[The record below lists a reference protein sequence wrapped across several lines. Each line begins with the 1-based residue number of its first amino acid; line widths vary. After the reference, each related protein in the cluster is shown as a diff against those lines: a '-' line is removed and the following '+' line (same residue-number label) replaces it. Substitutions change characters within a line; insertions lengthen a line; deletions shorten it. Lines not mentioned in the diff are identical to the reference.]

1 MAKRIGFGNYQYEVV
16 ENWPKVEIRGAVA
29 DVCIDARGRVYA
41 GVRNPRED
49 GSVSNILGGVGH
61 VLILDRDGHEIG
73 SWGNLASSPHG
84 IWVNQAGEIYLADTG
99 FHTITKHAP
108 TGEVLLSIGTKGQ
121 KGPDGQPF
129 NMPTHAVEAP
139 NGDIFVS
146 DGYGQN
152 RIHRF
157 SAKGEHLLTFGGGDS
172 VFIPK
177 RFNLGP
183 VTGRPGTDPC
193 QFNVPHELLVT
204 EQSCLRDGPREPPLA
219 GLHHRRCVRQ
229 PARHVSHPN
238 RVALDAD
245 GTFHIAGGAAS
256 RSGSATGPR
265 SAAGGRRAKRQA
277 SLSLAVS
284 MAPGWTP
291 TAPSTPPKPAA
302 TTASRSSSASER
314 SYTAGGGRR
323 MECTPSAAPSPLF
336 PRYVSISPSA

>member
-1 MAKRIGFGNYQYEVV
+1 MSAST
-16 ENWPKVEIRGAVA
+16 
-29 DVCIDARGRVYA
+29 RGRVYA

-204 EQSCLRDGPREPPLA
+204 GQSCLRDGPREPPLA

-245 GTFHIAGGAAS
+245 GTFHIAGGAGIEIWK
-256 RSGSATGPR
+256 RDRTKIGSWGEKER
-265 SAAGGRRAKRQA
+265 SARPVCRWQCPWRLDGHRRLPLHRRSQPPQPPPEVRPRLSGPIRRATDGVHPVR
-277 SLSLAVS
+277 
-284 MAPGWTP
+284 
-291 TAPSTPPKPAA
+291 
-302 TTASRSSSASER
+302 RSFS
-314 SYTAGGGRR
+314 
-323 MECTPSAAPSPLF
+323 LF

>member
-16 ENWPKVEIRGAVA
+16 EHWPRVEIRGAVA
-29 DVCIDARGRVYA
+29 DVCVDARGRVYA

-61 VLILDRDGHEIG
+61 VLILDRDGHEVG

-84 IWVNQAGEIYLADTG
+84 IWVNPAGEIYLADTG

-121 KGPDGQPF
+121 QGPDGQPF

-157 SAKGEHLLTFGGGDS
+157 SAKGEHLLTFGGGDA

-183 VTGRPGTDPC
+183 MTGRPGTDPC

-204 EQSCLRDGPREPPLA
+204 MDNLVYVMDRENHRWQVFTTDGAFVSLQE
-219 GLHHRRCVRQ
+219 
-229 PARHVSHPN
+229 HVSHPN

-245 GTFHIAGGAAS
+245 GIFHIAGGAGIEIWKRDGTKIGSWGEKGEAPGQFVAGSVHGAWMDIDGSLYTAEAS
-256 RSGSATGPR
+256 RNNR
-265 SAAGGRRAKRQA
+265 LQKFVR
-277 SLSLAVS
+277 V
-284 MAPGWTP
+284 
-291 TAPSTPPKPAA
+291 
-302 TTASRSSSASER
+302 
-314 SYTAGGGRR
+314 
-323 MECTPSAAPSPLF
+323 
-336 PRYVSISPSA
+336 

>member
-29 DVCIDARGRVYA
+29 DVCVDARGRVYA

-61 VLILDRDGHEIG
+61 VLVLDRDGHEVG

-177 RFNLGP
+177 RF
-183 VTGRPGTDPC
+183 
-193 QFNVPHELLVT
+193 
-204 EQSCLRDGPREPPLA
+204 
-219 GLHHRRCVRQ
+219 
-229 PARHVSHPN
+229 
-238 RVALDAD
+238 
-245 GTFHIAGGAAS
+245 
-256 RSGSATGPR
+256 
-265 SAAGGRRAKRQA
+265 
-277 SLSLAVS
+277 
-284 MAPGWTP
+284 
-291 TAPSTPPKPAA
+291 
-302 TTASRSSSASER
+302 
-314 SYTAGGGRR
+314 
-323 MECTPSAAPSPLF
+323 
-336 PRYVSISPSA
+336 

>member
-16 ENWPKVEIRGAVA
+16 EHWPKVEIRGAVA
-29 DVCIDARGRVYA
+29 DVCVDARGRVYA

-49 GSVSNILGGVGH
+49 GSVSNILGGIGH
-61 VLILDRDGHEIG
+61 VLVLDRDGHEVG

-84 IWVNQAGEIYLADTG
+84 IWVNPAGEIYLADTG

-121 KGPDGQPF
+121 QGPDGQPF

-157 SAKGEHLLTFGGGDS
+157 SAQGEHLLTFGGGDS

-183 VTGRPGTDPC
+183 MTGRPGTDPC

-204 EQSCLRDGPREPPLA
+204 K
-219 GLHHRRCVRQ
+219 
-229 PARHVSHPN
+229 
-238 RVALDAD
+238 
-245 GTFHIAGGAAS
+245 TIA
-256 RSGSATGPR
+256 
-265 SAAGGRRAKRQA
+265 
-277 SLSLAVS
+277 S
-284 MAPGWTP
+284 M
-291 TAPSTPPKPAA
+291 
-302 TTASRSSSASER
+302 
-314 SYTAGGGRR
+314 
-323 MECTPSAAPSPLF
+323 
-336 PRYVSISPSA
+336 